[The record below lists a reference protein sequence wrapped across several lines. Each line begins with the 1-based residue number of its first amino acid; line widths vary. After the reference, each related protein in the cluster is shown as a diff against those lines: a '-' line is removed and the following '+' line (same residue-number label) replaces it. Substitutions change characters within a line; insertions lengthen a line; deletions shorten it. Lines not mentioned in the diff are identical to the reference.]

1 METFSGESNW
11 NLTARRDPDGVTL
24 LRCRTCDKRA
34 ALPETLWGLPVVG
47 LGARAMS
54 PDAPE
59 VAGEAVRIVCGAGVG
74 AWDNQALEALRLPP
88 ELRRVGDYALYNCR
102 ALSRLCLWDSV
113 TRWGSGVLVNC
124 RSLERVEIVR
134 SGGADGGALAYF
146 AGELNRELDI
156 TVFGTVSEPLFRL
169 IFPEF
174 RETYEENCPAHHF
187 DYVIEGVGYPYHHCF
202 RERRLNLSEYD
213 ALWRKSC
220 GGMDA
225 DTACRLAWWRVRYPE
240 ELSDAARE
248 RYTAFLAEHFREV
261 AAWLLSERDS
271 AGLAFLVRR
280 TSPGREALSDVCAV
294 AREQGRT
301 EAVAFLLDEQR
312 KRFPLRDTS
321 RFAL

>member
-1 METFSGESNW
+1 METFNGESNW
-11 NLTARRDPDGVTL
+11 TLTARRDPDGVTL

-34 ALPETLWGLPVVG
+34 ALPDTLWGVPVVG

-59 VAGEAVRIVCGAGVG
+59 VAGEQVRIACGAGAG
-74 AWDNQALEALRLPP
+74 AWDNQSLEALRLPP
-88 ELRRVGDYALYNCR
+88 GLRRVGDYALYNCR

-134 SGGADGGALAYF
+134 PDADGGALAYF
-146 AGELNRELDI
+146 AGELNRELDV
-156 TVFGTVSEPLFRL
+156 TVSRTESEPLFRL

-202 RERRLNLSEYD
+202 RERRLHFSEYD

-220 GGMDA
+220 GVMDT
-225 DTACRLAWWRVRYPE
+225 DTAYRLAWWRVRYPE
-240 ELSDAARE
+240 ELSDTACQA
-248 RYTAFLAEHFREV
+248 YTAFLGEHFREV
-261 AAWLLSERDS
+261 AAWRLSERDS

-280 TSPGREALSDVCAV
+280 TSPGRDALSDVCAA
-294 AREQGRT
+294 AREQGQT
-301 EAVAFLLDEQR
+301 EAVAFLSDEQR
-312 KRFPLRDTS
+312 KRFSVRDKS